1 MRQDVL
7 NGASESTATA
17 AYRRLKFNDRTI
29 LALKPGDKRVQY
41 WDESLPGFGLRVSP
55 PNRKSPKGR
64 KTWIVMYRR
73 PSGSAVRLKL
83 GTYPAVGLAE
93 ARLKAKDYLGQIEI
107 EGRDPVAERQ
117 ADRSAETFGQLAEIY
132 MRKWAKQV
140 GADGRPR
147 KRSWREDERQIN
159 LYVLPGWRN
168 HKVKDITR
176 RDVRDLVDGIAERR
190 LRKGTTEDGQEKVGA
205 PNPA

>member
-1 MRQDVL
+1 MRQNALD
-7 NGASESTATA
+7 GASQPSAAT

-29 LALKPGDKRVQY
+29 LALKPTHKRVQY

-93 ARLKAKDYLGQIEI
+93 ARVKAKEYLGQIEI
-107 EGRDPVAERQ
+107 EGRDPVRTLPGAMSATSKASPN
-117 ADRSAETFGQLAEIY
+117 ADYGRAQRMTARRRS
-132 MRKWAKQV
+132 V
-140 GADGRPR
+140 RP
-147 KRSWREDERQIN
+147 SWRIARWRWSRRWSEKRADFEMWARYLEAILANRQPAATF
-159 LYVLPGWRN
+159 VQF
-168 HKVKDITR
+168 R
-176 RDVRDLVDGIAERR
+176 R
-190 LRKGTTEDGQEKVGA
+190 
-205 PNPA
+205 